1 MRLAKSDVIGMS
13 LVRDSS
19 RSSQEVAQNQPQ
31 TNCPSLLDALEVY
44 LEQKGKGRP
53 KTFRVAAER
62 SCNYLIGLCGNKPLS
77 GYTRQDALQFR
88 DWLVARGLTGSSITR
103 NFSYLKAVINFALS
117 EYALDIRN
125 PFVGIYHDRSAG
137 VLVRKPIPMEAIKNV
152 QSECHAIDDDMR
164 WLIAL
169 ISDTG
174 MRLAEGAGLLKEDF
188 AGLDTDLPYV
198 RVTKH
203 PWRNLKTSSSERH
216 IPLVGEAL
224 WAAKRIVEADNGS
237 DFAFSRYN
245 RTSPTSA
252 NSASAALNKWLK
264 QYVPAGCTMHSF
276 RHSFRD
282 RLRAVECPIELTD
295 ALGEAL
301 VDIGR
306 EYGTVTGRR
315 RRTGWLDTVMLRHA
329 TRVNSLTE
337 IALTKL
343 DVLDTFDEVKVCT
356 GYTIN
361 GTVMRNY
368 PDRPDMLKHAV
379 PVYET
384 LPGWKS
390 STEGITKFADLPQ
403 SAQQIVKIVERET
416 GIPVSMVGTG
426 PSRDAMVVR

>member
-1 MRLAKSDVIGMS
+1 MAAKLEVYWSQMRLAKSDVIGMS

-125 PFVGIYHDRSAG
+125 PFVGIYHDRCAG
-137 VLVRKPIPMEAIKNV
+137 VLVRKPIPMEAVRNV

-174 MRLAEGAGLLKEDF
+174 MRLAEGAGLLKEDLV
-188 AGLDTDLPYV
+188 GLDADLPYV

-203 PWRNLKTSSSERH
+203 PWRNLKTSSSERN

-224 WAAKRIVEADNGS
+224 WAAKRIVETDTASG
-237 DFAFSRYN
+237 FAFPRYN
-245 RTSPTSA
+245 RASTTSA

-276 RHSFRD
+276 RHSMRD
-282 RLRAVECPIELTD
+282 RLRVVQCPADITD
-295 ALGEAL
+295 Q
-301 VDIGR
+301 IGGWTTDGVGQG
-306 EYGTVTGRR
+306 YGSGYPLSVLKE
-315 RRTGWLDTVMLRHA
+315 WLEKA
-329 TRVNSLTE
+329 
-337 IALTKL
+337 K
-343 DVLDTFDEVKVCT
+343 
-356 GYTIN
+356 
-361 GTVMRNY
+361 
-368 PDRPDMLKHAV
+368 
-379 PVYET
+379 
-384 LPGWKS
+384 
-390 STEGITKFADLPQ
+390 
-403 SAQQIVKIVERET
+403 
-416 GIPVSMVGTG
+416 
-426 PSRDAMVVR
+426 

>member
-1 MRLAKSDVIGMS
+1 MRLAKSDVIGLS

-19 RSSQEVAQNQPQ
+19 SSSQEVASNQPQ

-62 SCNYLIGLCGNKPLS
+62 SCNYLIGLSGNKPLS
-77 GYTRQDALQFR
+77 HYTRQDALQFR

-125 PFVGIYHDRSAG
+125 PFVGVYHDRSAG
-137 VLVRKPIPMEAIKNV
+137 VLVRKPIPIEAIRNV

-188 AGLDTDLPYV
+188 VGLDTGLPYV

-216 IPLVGEAL
+216 IPLVGDAL
-224 WAAKRIVEADNGS
+224 WAARRIVEADNGS
-237 DFAFSRYN
+237 DFAFPRYN
-245 RTSPTSA
+245 RTSPTAA

-276 RHSFRD
+276 RHSMRD
-282 RLRAVECPIELTD
+282 RLRAVQCPADMTD
-295 ALGEAL
+295 Q
-301 VDIGR
+301 IGGWMTDGVGQGYGSGYPLSVLR
-306 EYGTVTGRR
+306 E
-315 RRTGWLDTVMLRHA
+315 WLEKA
-329 TRVNSLTE
+329 
-337 IALTKL
+337 K
-343 DVLDTFDEVKVCT
+343 
-356 GYTIN
+356 
-361 GTVMRNY
+361 
-368 PDRPDMLKHAV
+368 
-379 PVYET
+379 
-384 LPGWKS
+384 
-390 STEGITKFADLPQ
+390 
-403 SAQQIVKIVERET
+403 
-416 GIPVSMVGTG
+416 
-426 PSRDAMVVR
+426 

>member
-1 MRLAKSDVIGMS
+1 LLTKSIPHTFIRNGYFYFSRRVPADLREHYSYHRIVQGLHTTSPQKAKVQASITAAKLEAYWSQMRLAKSDVIGMS
-13 LVRDSS
+13 LVRDPSS
-19 RSSQEVAQNQPQ
+19 SGQEVASNQPQ

-77 GYTRQDALQFR
+77 HYTRQDALQFR

-125 PFVGIYHDRSAG
+125 PFVGVYHDRSAG
-137 VLVRKPIPMEAIKNV
+137 VLVRKPIPIEAIRNV

-174 MRLAEGAGLLKEDF
+174 MRLAEGAGLLKEDLV
-188 AGLDTDLPYV
+188 GLDTDLPCV

-216 IPLVGEAL
+216 IPLIGEAL

-237 DFAFSRYN
+237 DFAFPRYN
-245 RTSPTSA
+245 RTSPTAA

-276 RHSFRD
+276 RHSMRD
-282 RLRAVECPIELTD
+282 RLRAVQCPADMTD
-295 ALGEAL
+295 Q
-301 VDIGR
+301 IGGWMTDGVGQGYGSGYPLSVLR
-306 EYGTVTGRR
+306 E
-315 RRTGWLDTVMLRHA
+315 WLEKA
-329 TRVNSLTE
+329 
-337 IALTKL
+337 K
-343 DVLDTFDEVKVCT
+343 
-356 GYTIN
+356 
-361 GTVMRNY
+361 
-368 PDRPDMLKHAV
+368 
-379 PVYET
+379 
-384 LPGWKS
+384 
-390 STEGITKFADLPQ
+390 
-403 SAQQIVKIVERET
+403 
-416 GIPVSMVGTG
+416 
-426 PSRDAMVVR
+426 